1 MRYLVH
7 FLTVDGVPGHLPPV
21 SDGGDVP
28 CGTVVAEGAA
38 RAVEGAADAM
48 ASAEGDDAFQ
58 LDRQWVMAARQ
69 EKNIDAEGGGA
80 RVRWEGRLG
89 RRKTG
94 RLCRLYKFRKNEH
107 KYRKIVQVY

>member
-1 MRYLVH
+1 MPAVAWRPASNRLIGGGAQR
-7 FLTVDGVPGHLPPV
+7 FPV
-21 SDGGDVP
+21 RG
-28 CGTVVAEGAA
+28 GTVVAEGAA

-58 LDRQWVMAARQ
+58 RDQQWVVTARQ
-69 EKNIDAEGGGA
+69 EKKIDAEGGGA
-80 RVRWEGRLG
+80 RVRREGRLG

-107 KYRKIVQVY
+107 KYS